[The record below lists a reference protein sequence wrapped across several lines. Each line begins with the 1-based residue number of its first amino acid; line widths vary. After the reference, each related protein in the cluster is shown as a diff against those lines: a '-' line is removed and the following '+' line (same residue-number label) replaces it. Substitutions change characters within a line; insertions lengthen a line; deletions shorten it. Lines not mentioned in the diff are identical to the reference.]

1 MNKIWDKGLKLD
13 KKVEKFTV
21 GNDFLIDM
29 KLITYDCKASIIHA
43 KMLNK
48 IGVLSK
54 VELKKI
60 IILIIK
66 IIFFIVYPIFSS
78 FVF

>member
-29 KLITYDCKASIIHA
+29 KLINYDCKA
-43 KMLNK
+43 
-48 IGVLSK
+48 
-54 VELKKI
+54 
-60 IILIIK
+60 
-66 IIFFIVYPIFSS
+66 
-78 FVF
+78 